1 MKTHI
6 TIMKPFA
13 LAVALVALLVAG
25 AIWEVRR
32 VRAVSPPDPGRTTFG
47 MVGITRG
54 QTMRLNVVNLQPPP
68 DPGRQIPPDPCRVV
82 LSFRNAQGQPFRNS
96 DGQIIRRTVELQAG
110 ESAFLD
116 LNGDMFGGPST
127 NADTAPL
134 RVQLRPFVRVL
145 QGPPDPEKQIPPD
158 PCRATGEVFNNTTLQ
173 TSFVIP
179 GVERLGTPD
188 GHNHNETLVR
198 DLQKRER

>member
-1 MKTHI
+1 MNTRNILTKVSL
-6 TIMKPFA
+6 A
-13 LAVALVALLVAG
+13 LAIATLLATTT
-25 AIWEVRR
+25 IWEVRR
-32 VRAVSPPDPGRTTFG
+32 VRAANPQPDPPGKFG

-54 QTMRLNVVNLQPPP
+54 QTLRLNVVNLVTLSEGQV
-68 DPGRQIPPDPCRVV
+68 PPDPCRVV

-96 DGQIIRRTVELQAG
+96 DDQPIRRVVELQAG

-145 QGPPDPEKQIPPD
+145 TAPDPDRQVPPD
-158 PCRATGEVFNNTTLQ
+158 PCRATGEVFDNTTLQ
-173 TSFVIP
+173 TSFVLP
-179 GVERLGTPD
+179 GVERSGIPE

-198 DLQKRER
+198 DSQSRER

>member
-1 MKTHI
+1 MNTRNILTKVS
-6 TIMKPFA
+6 
-13 LAVALVALLVAG
+13 LAIAIPTLLATS

-32 VRAVSPPDPGRTTFG
+32 VRANSPNDPDRTQFG
-47 MVGITRG
+47 MVGMTPG
-54 QTMRLNVVNLQPPP
+54 QTMRLNVVNLVTLS
-68 DPGRQIPPDPCRVV
+68 DRQVPPDPCRVV

-116 LNGDMFGGPST
+116 LNGDTFGGPST

-145 QGPPDPEKQIPPD
+145 ASPGDPDRQIPPD

-173 TSFVIP
+173 TSFVVP
-179 GVERLGTPD
+179 GVEVASGL
-188 GHNHNETLVR
+188 NHNETLVR
-198 DLQKRER
+198 DLEKRER